1 MDFFEKVGALGLG
14 SRLKRLSDIYLS
26 DVRELYEESGIKFE
40 PKWFPVFVLLL
51 ERKQIT
57 ITEAAELLNLTHPH
71 VSLYAKEM
79 NQAKLSCFID
89 NPDDG
94 RSRLLTLTRNGRTT
108 AQQLQP
114 MWTRIDK
121 AVKEILKETEPD
133 FLLILK
139 KMETALTRASL
150 RQRVSKNNRI
160 PKSKTFTEVNPT

>member
-14 SRLKRLSDIYLS
+14 SRLKRLSDICLS
-26 DVRELYEESGIKFE
+26 DVRELYEESGIDFE

-57 ITEAAELLNLTHPH
+57 ITEAAEMLNLTHPH

-79 NQAKLSCFID
+79 NRAKLTSFIT

-94 RSRLLTLTRNGRTT
+94 RSRLLTLTPKGHTT

-114 MWTRIDK
+114 LWAKIDK

-133 FLLILK
+133 FLTILK
-139 KMETALTRASL
+139 KMETTLSKNSL
-150 RQRVSKNNRI
+150 RQRVSK
-160 PKSKTFTEVNPT
+160 K